1 METQKNDEKNI
12 VLELKRQLGRMMV
25 QVDYMYRNDREMSRL
40 DLDILME
47 HTRDLYDLLCD
58 YQADNVKFDDEK
70 PEFVEKEINE
80 GGEMIKHDVEL
91 EIETP
96 EEVLNEPDVNGENDG
111 DEIAYCLEHAQEE
124 EKVADNQQVEE
135 DKPEVVKHVLEFDDD
150 DIDDEDWEDEE
161 DETFHVEPINTDDFE
176 DSPMIIPP
184 QEVKPVEEE
193 QHIEEEKP
201 VVEEKPVI
209 EDNSIAARFQRAHVS
224 DIRLAMGINDKVM
237 IINELFMGSVERYN
251 KSIDALNDFPT
262 LSGAKV
268 YMSELQIELQ
278 WDTESQA
285 YKMLNDL
292 VERRFV

>member
-58 YQADNVKFDDEK
+58 YQADTICIPSADE
-70 PEFVEKEINE
+70 E
-80 GGEMIKHDVEL
+80 IKHDVEL
-91 EIETP
+91 EIDEP
-96 EEVLNEPDVNGENDG
+96 EEMVKEPDINGENDG
-111 DEIAYCLEHAQEE
+111 DEKAYYFEQEEKKEDVVDNEPIEE
-124 EKVADNQQVEE
+124 EK
-135 DKPEVVKHVLEFDDD
+135 PEVTKHVLEVDEDDF
-150 DIDDEDWEDEE
+150 DDEDWEDEE
-161 DETFHVEPINTDDFE
+161 DETFHVEPINVDDFE
-176 DSPMIIPP
+176 DSPMLIPP
-184 QEVKPVEEE
+184 QEENVVKPQTEPEPEFVL
-193 QHIEEEKP
+193 
-201 VVEEKPVI
+201 
-209 EDNSIAARFQRAHVS
+209 EDNSLAARLQRAHVS
-224 DIRLAMGINDKVM
+224 DIRMAIGINDKVM
-237 IINELFMGSVERYN
+237 IVNDLFNGSVERYN

-262 LSGAKV
+262 LSGARV

-278 WDTESQA
+278 WDTESFA